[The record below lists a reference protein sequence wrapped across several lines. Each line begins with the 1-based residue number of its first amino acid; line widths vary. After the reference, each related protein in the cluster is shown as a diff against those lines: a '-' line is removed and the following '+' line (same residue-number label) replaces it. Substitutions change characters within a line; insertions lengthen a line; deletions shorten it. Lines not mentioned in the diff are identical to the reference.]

1 MSYQVDTVSFSWR
14 LPDNTRTGAVF
25 AAHTQGYDEVRDR
38 IIVTLAELQTPL
50 DAHLDE
56 GTKALILGLTGT
68 WVQIPSEARLGMTL
82 PLKYETLTRQV
93 RYFYD
98 QDPRTLPP
106 RFSPRFSP
114 RDRATKDASGTFSV
128 PSSKATD
135 NPA

>member
-1 MSYQVDTVSFSWR
+1 
-14 LPDNTRTGAVF
+14 
-25 AAHTQGYDEVRDR
+25 
-38 IIVTLAELQTPL
+38 
-50 DAHLDE
+50 
-56 GTKALILGLTGT
+56 
-68 WVQIPSEARLGMTL
+68 VQIPSEARLGMTL

-106 RFSPRFSP
+106 RFSPR
-114 RDRATKDASGTFSV
+114 DRATKDASGTFSV